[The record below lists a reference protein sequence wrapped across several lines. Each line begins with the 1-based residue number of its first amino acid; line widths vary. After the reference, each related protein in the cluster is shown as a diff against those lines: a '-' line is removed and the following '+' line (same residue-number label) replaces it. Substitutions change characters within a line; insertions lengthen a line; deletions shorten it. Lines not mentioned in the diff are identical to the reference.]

1 MPRCPS
7 LLRLTEACSDREVYQ
22 LGNGPD
28 IQLRHQVGAMTFDRT
43 LVDIHVVSDR
53 LIPSPF
59 QDVEQDLALPR
70 RQSLAA
76 LLKLEAAVPQAHGG
90 GLRLGA

>member
-1 MPRCPS
+1 
-7 LLRLTEACSDREVYQ
+7 
-22 LGNGPD
+22 
-28 IQLRHQVGAMTFDRT
+28 MTFDRT

-59 QDVEQDLALPR
+59 QDAEQDLALPR

-76 LLKLEAAVPQAHGG
+76 LLKLEAAVPQAHGAA
-90 GLRLGA
+90 LRLGA

>member
-1 MPRCPS
+1 
-7 LLRLTEACSDREVYQ
+7 VYQ

-28 IQLRHQVGAMTFDRT
+28 IQLRHQVGSMTFDRT

-76 LLKLEAAVPQAHGG
+76 LLKLEAAVP
-90 GLRLGA
+90 